1 MFYVCLVLFN
11 YAEHKNVY
19 SNGASYQFEKWKK
32 ILKKEDYSP
41 SSKISG
47 DKRNSRIE
55 LEKGYKDSTIG

>member
-19 SNGASYQFEKWKK
+19 NGASYQFGKWKK
-32 ILKKEDYSP
+32 ILKKEEYSS

-47 DKRNSRIE
+47 DKRNSRIG
-55 LEKGYKDSTIG
+55 LKKGYKDSTIG